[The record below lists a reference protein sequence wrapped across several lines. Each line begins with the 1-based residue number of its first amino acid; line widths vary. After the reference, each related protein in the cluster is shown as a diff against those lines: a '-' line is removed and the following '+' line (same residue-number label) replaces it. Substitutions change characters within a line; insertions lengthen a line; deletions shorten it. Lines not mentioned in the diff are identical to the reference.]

1 MISTPTKPTTTA
13 VQRRQPTGSP
23 SIGRPHS
30 ATMKNGAAKEIA

>member
-23 SIGRPHS
+23 SIGTDS
-30 ATMKNGAAKEIA
+30 ATMNSGAAKEIA